1 MKSASAYVA
10 SIRSL
15 LIGLTREGLLQ
26 TQPQRLIVQIQPGNL
41 RGRLVTP
48 DVGLRYYDGATL
60 RVEEQFT
67 IADEGDVD
75 RIRYAYHYE
84 RPGGYYLRFEREQHD
99 DDHIYKPEHH
109 LHVCWRLPHF
119 PSPPITLLETLA
131 FIRINFYA
139 SHRHRLVGQTMVIQ
153 I

>member
-26 TQPQRLIVQIQPGNL
+26 AQPQRLIVEIQPGNL
-41 RGRLVTP
+41 RGRLMTP
-48 DVGLRYYDGATL
+48 DVGMHYYDGATL
-60 RVEEQFT
+60 RVEEQFVIT
-67 IADEGDVD
+67 ADGNVD
-75 RIRYAYHYE
+75 RVRYAYHYE
-84 RPGGYYLRFEREQHD
+84 RPGYYFRFEREQHN

-119 PSPPITLLETLA
+119 PSPPMTLPEMLE
-131 FIRINFYA
+131 FIHINFYA
-139 SHRHRLVGQTMVIQ
+139 SHRHRLVGQSMVIQ